1 MKRYFIL
8 DYYISESIGGNI
20 AVEKLGS
27 IDGRLVINPSVAMS
41 VYCYSVLRLDPFMRC
56 SHGCV
61 YCYTRYLPFYS
72 SRVTVLVNY
81 PRLFGKFLD
90 RVRENGV
97 KLPAFRLS
105 ALTDPFQ
112 PAEEKFKLSYRLLK
126 ICLEKRQHVIVST
139 KSDLL
144 VREPWTDVIKE
155 LADEGLTVVQFTVT
169 LLDDE
174 KAKIIEPKAPPPSKR
189 LKAAELLASEGVP
202 VVFRLQPLIP
212 YVNSSDE
219 FLEEY
224 VDVAKS
230 TGVKQIICEVYR
242 FLQWSEL
249 EVFKDLLSPEEF
261 RELLLRS
268 KWERL
273 FKSSHKVPRRE
284 WRLNR
289 YRFLRDLCVKKGIL
303 FSLCREELFELS
315 TAPNCCGMHFMKNYV
330 VRETIREVLGKGD
343 PYAKILTLS
352 DIEKIPFKAVR
363 EKLKQH
369 YLLLRKYISERKSY
383 PKES

>member
-1 MKRYFIL
+1 MKKHRPLDYFI
-8 DYYISESIGGNI
+8 SENIGGNI
-20 AVEKLGS
+20 AVEKLSS
-27 IDGRLVINPSVAMS
+27 INGRLVINPSIAMS
-41 VYCYSVLRLDPFMRC
+41 IYCYSILRLDPFMGC
-56 SHGCV
+56 GHGCV
-61 YCYTRYLPFYS
+61 YCYTRYLPLYS
-72 SRVTVLVNY
+72 GQVTVLVNY
-81 PRLFGKFLD
+81 PRLFEKFLD
-90 RVRENGV
+90 RIRESGV

-112 PAEEKFKLSYRLLK
+112 PAEERFKLSYRLLK
-126 ICLEKRQHVIVST
+126 VCLEKRQHVIVST

-144 VREPWTDVIKE
+144 VREPWVDVIKE
-155 LADEGLTVVQFTVT
+155 LADEGLAVVQFTVT

-174 KAKIIEPKAPPPSKR
+174 KTKVIEPNAPPPSRR

-219 FLEEY
+219 FLKEY

-230 TGVKQIICEVYR
+230 IGVKQIICEAYR

-249 EVFKDLLSPEEF
+249 EVFKDLLSLEEF
-261 RELLLRS
+261 RKLLLKSR
-268 KWERL
+268 WERL
-273 FKSSHKVPRRE
+273 FKSSHKVPKRK

-289 YRFLRDLCVKKGIL
+289 YRFLRDLCVKKRIL

-330 VRETIREVLGKGD
+330 VRETIREALGKGD

-352 DIEKIPFKAVR
+352 DIEKIPFKSIR

-369 YLLLRKYISERKSY
+369 YLLLRKYILERKSC